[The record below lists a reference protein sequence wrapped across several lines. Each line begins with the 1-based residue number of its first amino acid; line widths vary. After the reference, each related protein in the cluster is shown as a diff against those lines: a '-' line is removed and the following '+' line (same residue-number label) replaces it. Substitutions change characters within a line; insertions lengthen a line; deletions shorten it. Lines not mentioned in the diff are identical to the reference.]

1 MGNDC
6 LFTHLENG
14 EETPYTLPILLANC
28 PEQLRFGPREYTLS
42 PNGGGGRMDHDDH
55 PPTPDDAGD
64 GGSNR
69 EEKALFAAQLESMAN
84 TVGAL
89 AREVQAM
96 KAQPAGSE
104 PALGPRLFAEST
116 GLGGSVDAE
125 EALRR
130 ARAAAGAPPE
140 GFGERKTRQPALS
153 FAPERAPNRE
163 KGAVPHP
170 LQDLAAGREFSQAPW
185 DRVATLMETVLRD
198 RDRDED
204 LPAETGLSSG
214 VKGIEKMT
222 KSRDRMRDHPGERY
236 RHVMEVVRSQLRN
249 ENTRNLESYVQHHTH
264 MNRDRLTLSVASLFC
279 EVLRAAEEG
288 DAPRVKDLA
297 CSGLI
302 MLDQYHIQGNLD
314 LAWNLTLLTVPPAVR
329 ANSHKP
335 IVSTPPT
342 KSKAVGRAK
351 FSTLVEDRV
360 VMAALAE
367 MKNYDSM
374 AKLESGDA

>member
-1 MGNDC
+1 
-6 LFTHLENG
+6 
-14 EETPYTLPILLANC
+14 
-28 PEQLRFGPREYTLS
+28 
-42 PNGGGGRMDHDDH
+42 
-55 PPTPDDAGD
+55 
-64 GGSNR
+64 
-69 EEKALFAAQLESMAN
+69 
-84 TVGAL
+84 
-89 AREVQAM
+89 
-96 KAQPAGSE
+96 
-104 PALGPRLFAEST
+104 
-116 GLGGSVDAE
+116 
-125 EALRR
+125 
-130 ARAAAGAPPE
+130 
-140 GFGERKTRQPALS
+140 
-153 FAPERAPNRE
+153 
-163 KGAVPHP
+163 
-170 LQDLAAGREFSQAPW
+170 
-185 DRVATLMETVLRD
+185 
-198 RDRDED
+198 
-204 LPAETGLSSG
+204 
-214 VKGIEKMT
+214 
-222 KSRDRMRDHPGERY
+222 MRDHPGERY

-249 ENTRNLESYVQHHTH
+249 ENTRNLESYAQHHTH